1 MGMGQGE
8 RCSVIDRTEPLIKGK
23 RMKLNVK
30 LIKQHKKEKEKQKLG
45 M

>member
-8 RCSVIDRTEPLIKGK
+8 RCPSDRTEPLIKGK

>member
-1 MGMGQGE
+1 MGVGEDE

-23 RMKLNVK
+23 RMELNVK